1 MTDVETI
8 TDFFSYNQDSTK
20 DYGIVDYRGTM
31 YGFVQLEDSNGQI
44 HSISEYLTNNN
55 MWFIHKLT
63 EESNDGTYQKMAFI
77 DNWGNLWSSQIRH
90 FQSAACSP
98 PSILHKIKSG
108 NGIPLTDKC
117 IEKLKSDEW
126 IISTGLGGRNT
137 IEGVYTVFTT
147 YVSLF
152 RQIKDIVEK
161 LTTHNHVLEDEN
173 TELKQN
179 VTDLSNENDKLTNL
193 IFKNRWMIVF

>member
-1 MTDVETI
+1 MTEVESI

-31 YGFVQLEDSNGQI
+31 YMFVQLEDSNGQI

-55 MWFIHKLT
+55 MWFIHKFV
-63 EESNDGTYQKMAFI
+63 EDGHDGTYQKMAFI

-90 FQSAACSP
+90 FQSTAP

-108 NGIPLTDKC
+108 DGILLTDKC
-117 IEKLKSDEW
+117 IEKLKSGEW
-126 IISTGLGGRNT
+126 TIFTGNVSNK
-137 IEGVYTVFTT
+137 IEHVYTVFTT

-161 LTTHNHVLEDEN
+161 LTTHNHVLEDEIA
-173 TELKQN
+173 ELKNN